1 MAYRLWVEP
10 TNRVVLHQMQ
20 GILGTSLVIVFILGI
35 SFWYLLRIILRQ
47 KTVEELKEDFTHNIT
62 HELKTPIAVA
72 YAANDSLLNFPTD
85 TPEKRKEYHLIVEEQ
100 LKQLGGLVEQIL
112 SMSRKE
118 KKDFQLNYETIE
130 LRPMVENII
139 SRQLLKAE
147 KAISIRLQMEEDIS
161 VRADR
166 THLSNMISNLS
177 DNAEKYSDEKAD
189 ICIKCQTLE
198 KVCQISV
205 IDKGIGIPLDKQPFL
220 FNKFYRVP
228 TGNRHDVKGYGL
240 GLYYV
245 KMMVE
250 LHGGSIRVE
259 SSPGK
264 GSTFT
269 LEIPLK

>member
-1 MAYRLWVEP
+1 
-10 TNRVVLHQMQ
+10 
-20 GILGTSLVIVFILGI
+20 
-35 SFWYLLRIILRQ
+35 
-47 KTVEELKEDFTHNIT
+47 
-62 HELKTPIAVA
+62 VA
-72 YAANDSLLNFPTD
+72 YAANDALLNFPTD
-85 TPEKRKEYHLIVEEQ
+85 TPEKRKEYHLIVQEQ

-118 KKDFQLNYETIE
+118 KKDFRLNYETIE

-139 SRQLLKAE
+139 SRQLLKSE
-147 KAISIRLQMEEDIS
+147 KTVSIRLQMEEDIYI
-161 VRADR
+161 RADR

-189 ICIKCQTLE
+189 ICIKCQILE
-198 KVCQISV
+198 KACQISV

-264 GSTFT
+264 GSRFT
-269 LEIPLK
+269 LEIPMK